1 MLTCGEPEAARDS
14 LDRPQAVAAVE
25 DCGSLDHRVLLVGEA
40 PQRGLGNV
48 RRRGLTLVAPAED
61 AGEAERPPT
70 SRTSDCGPDR
80 AALAHPAVAQRRL
93 LAELADLDELA
104 DPIRGEAIR
113 PLAEQERALAH
124 GAAVDLHDPDRP
136 HEGRTI

>member
-1 MLTCGEPEAARDS
+1 MLTCGGPRLRAIPS
-14 LDRPQAVAAVE
+14 I
-25 DCGSLDHRVLLVGEA
+25 
-40 PQRGLGNV
+40 V
-48 RRRGLTLVAPAED
+48 RRPSLPLKTAAASTIACSSLERRRSVGSGTYAAAATLVAPAED
-61 AGEAERPPT
+61 AAEAERPPT

-113 PLAEQERALAH
+113 PLAQQERALAH